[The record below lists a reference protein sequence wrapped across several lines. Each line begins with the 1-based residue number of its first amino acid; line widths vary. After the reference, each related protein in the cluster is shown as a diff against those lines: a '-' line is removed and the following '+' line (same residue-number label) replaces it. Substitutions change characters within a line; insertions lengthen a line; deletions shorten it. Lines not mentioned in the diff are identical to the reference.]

1 VSPVGPIKFNPRVI
15 RGARDSIRLATGPV
29 YTAGQT
35 YYIPRSTVLSGL
47 LYNHPGHVAT
57 EFRFGGIVMW
67 RKPEDSKP
75 SSPVAEVPPV
85 PQRVDPPARS
95 VAGLTAEVVQPS
107 GGMVTSTLIIKG
119 EISGR
124 EDLYIDGEVQG
135 TIRLSEGR
143 VTIGPHGKISADVD
157 AREIVVRGKV
167 TGSIRAR
174 ERVEV
179 GRTGE
184 IRGDI
189 ATARIAIEEGAQMH
203 SKVEITRAEDSRNA
217 RPVAKSAAIVPTVP
231 QPVAVKAAGEA
242 AN

>member
-1 VSPVGPIKFNPRVI
+1 
-15 RGARDSIRLATGPV
+15 
-29 YTAGQT
+29 
-35 YYIPRSTVLSGL
+35 
-47 LYNHPGHVAT
+47 
-57 EFRFGGIVMW
+57 MW

-75 SSPVAEVPPV
+75 VSPVAEVPP
-85 PQRVDPPARS
+85 PAAPRVDPPVRS

-167 TGSIRAR
+167 KGSMRGR

-189 ATARIAIEEGAQMH
+189 VTTRISIEEGAQIH
-203 SKVEITRAEDSRNA
+203 SKVEITRQEDSRNA
-217 RPVAKSAAIVPTVP
+217 RPAAKATVLPNTVP
-231 QPVAVKAAGEA
+231 PSVAAKAAGET